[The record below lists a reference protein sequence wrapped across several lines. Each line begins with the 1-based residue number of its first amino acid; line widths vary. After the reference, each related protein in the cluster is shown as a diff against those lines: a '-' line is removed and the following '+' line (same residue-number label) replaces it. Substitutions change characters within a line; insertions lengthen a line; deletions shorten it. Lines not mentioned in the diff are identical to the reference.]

1 VAAAVGKHHFA
12 ALLAEG
18 VEARAVELQQRV
30 ALAIA
35 QLVAADPAVVA
46 IAIGGDAVEGE
57 PGPPCASQD
66 QRATSCAGAGLRRPS
81 SSGSI
86 SGWSMGLMCIRSA
99 MNARR
104 RRKAAEGL
112 VAMEGWPGKQF
123 RPSRWLL

>member
-1 VAAAVGKHHFA
+1 VGKHLFA

-18 VEARAVELQQRV
+18 IEALAVELQQRV

-66 QRATSCAGAGLRRPS
+66 PAGHVVRGGGLRRPRS
-81 SSGSI
+81 FMSM
-86 SGWSMGLMCIRSA
+86 SGWSMGLMRIRSA

-112 VAMEGWPGKQF
+112 VAMEIWPRKQF
-123 RPSRWLL
+123 RPSRWLLW